1 MAAPV
6 KGPSTADR
14 VQRPRRSEHGVDPV
28 EAVFKMIDESKMMMV
43 DVFRKLDADGSGM
56 IEVPELHKVLG
67 RLGMSVSTGAAE
79 AFFNVRQGSCA

>member
-1 MAAPV
+1 
-6 KGPSTADR
+6 
-14 VQRPRRSEHGVDPV
+14 
-28 EAVFKMIDESKMMMV
+28 MMMV

-56 IEVPELHKVLG
+56 IELPELHKVLG